1 MSKLRY
7 FAAAVAAATLTA
19 ASTGAYADDCKPA
32 HEFKTVTPGKLTVAV
47 YNYPPFSMVT
57 SDDKVSG
64 IDVNMVQETAKANCL
79 EVVPLNLTAAAVV
92 QSVVSGKADV
102 AVGAWYR
109 SEARTKV
116 VGLTGPTYIDP
127 MTSVSKD
134 GIDTVDGMMGK
145 SVGTVTGYTWNGTL
159 QKVFGA
165 NLKQYPEGLAMYQ
178 DLEAGRLDVALDG
191 SVAPVEAKK
200 TGVLKD
206 FQITSVKADPRIP
219 DSMQPPQSAL
229 LYTHGNT
236 GLGEALD
243 DTITKIHQDGTLAK
257 WIEAAGF
264 NAEMEKVGEPRL
276 VK

>member
-1 MSKLRY
+1 MSTRVGY
-7 FAAAVAAATLTA
+7 VIAALTLVMTATA
-19 ASTGAYADDCKPA
+19 AHAQDCKPA
-32 HEFKTVTPGKLTVAV
+32 REFKTLTPGKLTVAV
-47 YNYPPFSMVT
+47 YNYPPFSMIT
-57 SDDKVSG
+57 TADEISG
-64 IDVNMVQETAKANCL
+64 IDIQMVQETAKANCL

-109 SEARTKV
+109 SEARQKV
-116 VGLTGPTYIDP
+116 VGLTLPTYIDA

-159 QKVFGA
+159 QEVFGA
-165 NLKQYPEGLAMYQ
+165 NVKQYPEGLAMYQ
-178 DLEAGRLDVALDG
+178 DLETGRLDVALDG

-206 FQITSVKADPRIP
+206 LQITLVKPDPRIP
-219 DSMQPPQSAL
+219 DTMVPPQSTL
-229 LYTHGNT
+229 LYTLGND
-236 GLGEALD
+236 GLGAALD
-243 DTITKIHQDGTLAK
+243 DTITRIHADGTLAGWLK
-257 WIEAAGF
+257 DAGYSP
-264 NAEMEKVGEPRL
+264 EMANVGEPRL